1 MRQTVLIVML
11 ALMLV
16 LTGCGGGSSNQP
28 SITNPFIGGNIAV
41 NLALQDGAPPAAVY
55 DGGKFQFSVGVVLVN
70 VGEAD
75 IGPETENPYVT
86 AKLEGIAPANFGVTL
101 DDLHQTLEERVDGA
115 KKNFDGTL
123 IGGRTANFVFEGLNF
138 QGKLV
143 GNHVTTIRASVCY
156 DYSNIATTMI
166 CMKDD
171 IVENVQDS
179 TLCTLNGVKPVYNSG
194 GPIQIT
200 DVKQLLISK
209 NKAQVSFQVAHVG
222 GDIGEFYGRAEGEDC
237 NPSIKNSNKY
247 KVDLEITSQD
257 PASTVK
263 CNRLEQTGSGT
274 LVMYGGASQV
284 IICTIEND
292 GEQTRVYTDLL
303 TIKTKYRYGQF
314 IEQPIVIQSVPQ

>member
-1 MRQTVLIVML
+1 MRQTVLIVMM

-16 LTGCGGGSSNQP
+16 LTGCGGSTNQP
-28 SITNPFIGGNIAV
+28 TITNPFIGGNIAL

-55 DGGKFQFSVGVVLVN
+55 DGGTQPFSVGVVLIN

-75 IGPETENPYVT
+75 IGPETDNPYVT
-86 AKLEGIAPANFGVTL
+86 VKLEGISPANFGVTL
-101 DDLHQTLEERVDGA
+101 ADLHQNLQERVDGS

-123 IGGRTANFVFEGLNF
+123 LPGRVGNFIFDGLNF

-143 GNHVTTIRASVCY
+143 GNQVTTIRASVCY

-171 IVENVQDS
+171 IIENVQDS
-179 TLCTLNGVKPVYNSG
+179 TLCVLNGPKAVYNSG

-200 DVKQLLISK
+200 EVKQLLISK
-209 NKAQVSFQVAHVG
+209 KRAQVSFQVSHVG
-222 GDIGEFYGRAEGEDC
+222 GDLGEFYGRADGEDC
-237 NPSIKNSNKY
+237 NPSIKNNNKY
-247 KVDLEITSQD
+247 KVEVEVTAQD
-257 PASTVK
+257 PASVVK
-263 CNRLEQTGSGT
+263 CNRLDQTGSGT
-274 LVMYGGASQV
+274 LVMYSGTPQI
-284 IICTIEND
+284 IICNIENN